1 MKFIAEFVRILN
13 FLPIFIAIFHKPYGD
28 VLYCTARFFGLLF
41 LVAELSCCPGCRSG
55 PCWRWSA
62 TGSSV
67 YLAFRDFGPVTGDCR
82 HPRHSRIVGH
92 RHRRLAAGQD
102 LAAFLAQAGDPV
114 VVDARHSGRGVA
126 GRRRGVTLSRL
137 SPMGKV
143 EIGGRT
149 YEAKSQGAYVDQQR
163 DVEVVG
169 FENFS
174 VIVKTIK

>member
-1 MKFIAEFVRILN
+1 MEMFYI
-13 FLPIFIAIFHKPYGD
+13 
-28 VLYCTARFFGLLF
+28 VLLVFFGLLF
-41 LVAELSCCPGCRSG
+41 LVAELVLLPGVSIGAVLALVCY
-55 PCWRWSA
+55 
-62 TGSSV
+62 GSSV
-67 YLAFRDFGPVTGDCR
+67 YLAFRDFGPVTGTVVILVILVLSVIATVVSSSM
-82 HPRHSRIVGH
+82 PVIPAEELQVG
-92 RHRRLAAGQD
+92 D
-102 LAAFLAQAGDPV
+102 
-114 VVDARHSGRGVA
+114 
-126 GRRRGVTLSRL
+126 RGVTLSRL

>member
-1 MKFIAEFVRILN
+1 MEMFYI
-13 FLPIFIAIFHKPYGD
+13 
-28 VLYCTARFFGLLF
+28 VLLVFFGLLF
-41 LVAELSCCPGCRSG
+41 LVAELVLLPGVSIGAVLALVCY
-55 PCWRWSA
+55 
-62 TGSSV
+62 GSSV
-67 YLAFRDFGPVTGDCR
+67 YLAFRDFGPVTGTVVILVILVLSVTVVSLR
-82 HPRHSRIVGH
+82 AKTWQRFSLKQEIRSSSMPVIPAEELQVG
-92 RHRRLAAGQD
+92 D
-102 LAAFLAQAGDPV
+102 
-114 VVDARHSGRGVA
+114 
-126 GRRRGVTLSRL
+126 RGVTLSRL